1 MEGKARHLGG
11 RMDRK
16 ARHLGGEHG
25 GPAATLSPTPRSTHL
40 SLLLLVTLELLQ
52 VPVAVLGL
60 QPSKAQSR

>member
-11 RMDRK
+11 QN
-16 ARHLGGEHG
+16 GQEGQ
-25 GPAATLSPTPRSTHL
+25 TPRGRAWRPSSNLLPHPHSTHL